1 MLELRSVSK
10 RFGGIVAL
18 DNISLKIDRELVGI
32 IGPNG
37 SGKTTLFNTITGH
50 VKPDRGSILFMGS
63 DIARASIEDRVRM
76 GILRTFQQPKIFWSL
91 SVEENIEGV
100 TRDRSVVEYALKR
113 TGLWEKRQ
121 RNPRTLTLGE
131 IRRLEIARCLALK
144 PKLLLLDE
152 PFAGLISSAAAEL
165 GELINDI
172 YRELGIGVIIIE
184 HKISHLSRLAK
195 RIVAMNAGKIVFDAP
210 VEEAMG
216 MVRKLLL
223 GGGYGEGASRG

>member
-63 DIARASIEDRVRM
+63 DIARTSIEDRVRM

-91 SVEENIEGV
+91 SIEENIEGV
-100 TRDRSVVEYALKR
+100 TRDRSAAEYALRR
-113 TGLWEKRQ
+113 TGLWEKREKS
-121 RNPRTLTLGE
+121 PRTLTLGE

-152 PFAGLISSAAAEL
+152 PFAGLVSSAAAEL
-165 GELINDI
+165 GELISDI
-172 YRELGIGVIIIE
+172 YKELGIGVIIIE

-216 MVRKLLL
+216 MVRKLFL
-223 GGGYGEGASRG
+223 GGGHGEGASRG